1 MTNGDWARYDSKNG
15 QKSNHIPYYYE
26 MLTFICD
33 INLVFQRIIR
43 NFAAQIINTYLQNGK
58 QDLQAY
64 DGDVGAPIR

>member
-1 MTNGDWARYDSKNG
+1 MTLKMV
-15 QKSNHIPYYYE
+15 KSLISYLNNYK

-33 INLVFQRIIR
+33 INLVFCPNNIT
-43 NFAAQIINTYLQNGK
+43 FARKFNKYVFKNGK